1 MLSRRLADVSRST
14 RGVIVLIS
22 DAETAQRV
30 LHQAKR
36 LNMLEGHFVW
46 LWIDT
51 ASTMNQV
58 RQSSSSL
65 NGTSAHQHHGPDALL
80 EMETERRAKGERH
93 AADQRERHTFARRQ
107 EDLTPVD
114 RRFKRSGTTKALDV
128 HGGPSDINHSYVN
141 VKRSDLRSTTY
152 RKNIEGVESSKMMHK
167 TTATYYNNTY
177 NNSLNS
183 YVDRISDDEHNNYS
197 VYIGVAEDDNDD
209 TDDVNEEYGVKF
221 VNSRNSVSEEAVKGP
236 RGEGAAADGGLR
248 LVNKRAER
256 LWAYNKQGAPNVTV
270 LDAFPVGLLALRP
283 VPMKLG

>member
-1 MLSRRLADVSRST
+1 MNFRRLADVSRST

-36 LNMLEGHFVW
+36 LNMLDGHFVW

-58 RQSSSSL
+58 RQSSMGA

-80 EMETERRAKGERH
+80 EMEIERRAKGERH
-93 AADQRERHTFARRQ
+93 AADQRERHTFTRR
-107 EDLTPVD
+107 EDLATAD
-114 RRFKRSGTTKALDV
+114 RRFKRSGTTKASDV

-177 NNSLNS
+177 NNNSLNS
-183 YVDRISDDEHNNYS
+183 NVDRLSDDEHNNYS

-209 TDDVNEEYGVKF
+209 TDDVNDDGVKF
-221 VNSRNSVSEEAVKGP
+221 VNSRDSVSREAVKGP

-256 LWAYNKQGAPNVTV
+256 LWAYNKQGAPDVTV